1 MRSQPAHRLAA
12 AGLLGL
18 ISLSA
23 TPAFATLK
31 SGADAPDFTT
41 QAAQD
46 GREFSFHLADAL
58 KHGPVVLYFYPAA
71 FSSGCTTEAHEFADA
86 APQFAALHA
95 TLIGVSMD
103 DIVKLKRFSTS
114 ECQGKFAVASD
125 KRGTVSQAY
134 DAVLVGFLGW
144 SSRTSYVIAPDGH
157 IIYAYN
163 ALNPEGHVANTLK
176 ALTDWT
182 ATHPTDTAS
191 R

>member
-1 MRSQPAHRLAA
+1 MRNPPAHRLAA
-12 AGLLGL
+12 AGLL
-18 ISLSA
+18 SLACLAA
-23 TPAFATLK
+23 TPACATLK

-41 QAAQD
+41 QAARD
-46 GREFSFHLADAL
+46 GQEFSFHLAEAL
-58 KHGPVVLYFYPAA
+58 KRGPVVLYFYPAA

-86 APQFAALHA
+86 SPQFAALHA

-103 DIVKLKRFSTS
+103 NIVKLKRFSTS
-114 ECQGKFAVASD
+114 ECHSKFAVASD
-125 KRGTVSQAY
+125 KHGTVSLAY

-144 SSRTSYVIAPDGH
+144 ASRTSYVIAPDGH
-157 IIYAYN
+157 IIYAYS

-182 ATHPTDTAS
+182 AAHPADTAS

>member
-1 MRSQPAHRLAA
+1 MQSAPVRRLAA

-18 ISLSA
+18 ACLAA
-23 TPAFATLK
+23 TPACAALK
-31 SGADAPDFTT
+31 SGAPAPDFTI
-41 QAAQD
+41 QAAQA
-46 GREFSFHLADAL
+46 GNEFSFHLADAL

-71 FSSGCTTEAHEFADA
+71 FSSGCTTEAHEFAAA

-103 DIVKLKRFSTS
+103 NIVKLKRFSTS
-114 ECQGKFAVASD
+114 ECHSKFAVASD
-125 KRGTVSQAY
+125 KYGTVSHAY

-144 SSRTSYVIAPDGH
+144 ASRTSYVIAPDGH

-163 ALNPEGHVANTLK
+163 ALDPEGHVANTLK

-182 ATHPTDTAS
+182 AAHPTDTAS